1 MNTKIK
7 NKKEQ
12 IVDSFVDSGAEAV
25 IEWGNEFI
33 KTNVP
38 KSLDWISSNI
48 KGVFSSLASKSDLS
62 LRENVRK
69 AIFAGIEVGE
79 ENKEQALIQAM
90 KVEGIDEKKI
100 KLILDESKQFLI
112 TFEEIQEI
120 SKQ

>member
-1 MNTKIK
+1 MERKELFEQA
-7 NKKEQ
+7 KK
-12 IVDSFVDSGAEAV
+12 SYGAEAV

-69 AIFAGIEVGE
+69 AIFAGIEIGE